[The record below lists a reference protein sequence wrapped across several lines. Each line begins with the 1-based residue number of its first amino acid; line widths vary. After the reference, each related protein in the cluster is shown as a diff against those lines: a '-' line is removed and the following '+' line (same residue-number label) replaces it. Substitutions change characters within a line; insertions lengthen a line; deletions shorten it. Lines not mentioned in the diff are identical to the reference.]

1 MKRIVLIR
9 KNGNTMKR
17 FDEKVVLVTGASA
30 GIGRASLEAF
40 ADEGAIVVNA
50 DIAEKEGQE
59 IIQKIEQGGG
69 KGLFIKTDVSKQDQV
84 EALIAQIVKTY
95 GKLDIAFNNAGVEE
109 PQMCKMAE
117 ITVES
122 WDRVQGIN
130 LKGIFLCM
138 KYEIP
143 QMLKQG
149 KGVIINTAST
159 CGIVAEPDVANY
171 VASKHGVVGL
181 TRAAAV
187 DYAEKNIRINAICP
201 ATTLTEQ
208 VRRVTKNDPKILEL
222 LATYQPMKRMGKPS
236 EIASAVLFLASDDAS
251 FMTGH
256 PLAVDGGALAI

>member
-1 MKRIVLIR
+1 M
-9 KNGNTMKR
+9 NR
-17 FDEKVVLVTGASA
+17 FEDKVVLVTGASA
-30 GIGRASLEAF
+30 GIGKATLEAF
-40 ADEGAIVVNA
+40 ANEGAIVINA
-50 DIAEKEGQE
+50 DISEETGEK
-59 IIQKIEQGGG
+59 IIGNIKGMGG
-69 KGLFIKTDVSKQDQV
+69 KGLFVKTDVSSHDQV
-84 EALIAQIVKTY
+84 KRLISTIVATY
-95 GKLDIAFNNAGVEE
+95 GRLDIAFNNAGVEE
-109 PQMCKMAE
+109 PLMCKMAE
-117 ITVES
+117 ITEES

-149 KGVIINTAST
+149 KGVIINSAST

-187 DYAEKNIRINAICP
+187 DYAEKNIRINAVCP
-201 ATTLTEQ
+201 ATNLTDQ
-208 VRRVTKNDPKILEL
+208 VRRVTNNDPEVLKLLE
-222 LATYQPMKRMGKPS
+222 TYQPMKRMGKPE
-236 EIASAVLFLASDDAS
+236 EIAAAVLFLASDDAS

>member
-1 MKRIVLIR
+1 ME
-9 KNGNTMKR
+9 R
-17 FDEKVVLVTGASA
+17 FEGKIVLVTGASA
-30 GIGRASLEAF
+30 GIGRATLLAF
-40 ADEGAIVVNA
+40 ADEGAIVINA
-50 DIAEKEGQE
+50 DISEKLGQE
-59 IIQKIEQGGG
+59 VIEEIQEHGGQ
-69 KGLFIKTDVSKQDQV
+69 GLFVKTDVSKHDQV
-84 EALIAQIVKTY
+84 KKLIEIIIEKF
-95 GKLDIAFNNAGVEE
+95 GRLDIAFNNAGVEE
-109 PQMCKMAE
+109 PQMCKLADISE
-117 ITVES
+117 ES
-122 WDRVQGIN
+122 WDRVQSIN

-201 ATTLTEQ
+201 ATTLTDQ
-208 VRRVTKNDPKILEL
+208 VRRVTNNDPEILKL

-236 EIASAVLFLASDDAS
+236 EIAAAVLFLASDDAS